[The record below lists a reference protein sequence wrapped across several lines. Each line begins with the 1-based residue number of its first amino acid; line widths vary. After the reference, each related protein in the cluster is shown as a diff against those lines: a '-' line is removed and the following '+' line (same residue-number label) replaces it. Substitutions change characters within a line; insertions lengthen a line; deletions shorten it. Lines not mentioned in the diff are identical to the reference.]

1 MDGVAFLSNDNNYTI
16 FKYKDHIIRFLAP
29 YSLERYAEVKEWDNG
44 YLVVMTQYKH
54 SNELVEEY
62 IDLLPILDNLYF
74 DTSEFLGSIKR
85 VGICQQHIEFMP
97 NMEQNNWAKSLASF
111 CA

>member
-44 YLVVMTQYKH
+44 YLVVMTKYKH
-54 SNELVEEY
+54 SDELVEEY

-74 DTSEFLGSIKR
+74 DTSEFLWSIKR
-85 VGICQQHIEFMP
+85 VGIC
-97 NMEQNNWAKSLASF
+97 
-111 CA
+111 

>member
-44 YLVVMTQYKH
+44 YLVVMT
-54 SNELVEEY
+54 
-62 IDLLPILDNLYF
+62 
-74 DTSEFLGSIKR
+74 
-85 VGICQQHIEFMP
+85 
-97 NMEQNNWAKSLASF
+97 
-111 CA
+111 

>member
-29 YSLERYAEVKEWDNG
+29 YSLERYVEVKEWDNG
-44 YLVVMTQYKH
+44 YLVVMTKYKH
-54 SNELVEEY
+54 NAELVEEY

-74 DTSEFLGSIKR
+74 DTSEFLGPIKEVR
-85 VGICQQHIEFMP
+85 IEY
-97 NMEQNNWAKSLASF
+97 
-111 CA
+111 

>member
-44 YLVVMTQYKH
+44 YLVVMTKYKH
-54 SNELVEEY
+54 SDELVEEY

-74 DTSEFLGSIKR
+74 DTSQFLESIRR
-85 VGICQQHIEFMP
+85 VEICY
-97 NMEQNNWAKSLASF
+97 
-111 CA
+111 

>member
-44 YLVVMTQYKH
+44 YLVVMTKYKH
-54 SNELVEEY
+54 SDELVEEY
-62 IDLLPILDNLYF
+62 IDLPPILDNLYF
-74 DTSEFLGSIKR
+74 DTSEFLKPISR
-85 VGICQQHIEFMP
+85 VEICY
-97 NMEQNNWAKSLASF
+97 
-111 CA
+111 